1 MKLYTSIGSN
11 PKVVRMFLAEK
22 GVTIPSVTVDIHSGE
37 NREPAFLQKNPM
49 GQVPVLELDDGT
61 TITEVTAI
69 CEYLEEIYPE
79 TPLLGTDPT
88 ERALTRMWSRRLDLA
103 ILQPMASGYR
113 YGEGLAFFS
122 SRMRCIP
129 AAAPDLK
136 RIAQDGLAWLEGV
149 MSDRSF
155 VVGDRIS
162 LADIMLYANVAF
174 FARLGQ
180 PLDASHASVHHWL
193 DAMRQRASA
202 RA

>member
-1 MKLYTSIGSN
+1 MGHYDDTGFMVRRDL
-11 PKVVRMFLAEK
+11 VVAHYATYQPFW
-22 GVTIPSVTVDIHSGE
+22 
-37 NREPAFLQKNPM
+37 
-49 GQVPVLELDDGT
+49 VLELDDGT

-69 CEYLEEIYPE
+69 CEYLEEMYPE
-79 TPLLGTDPT
+79 TPLIGTDPT

-103 ILQPMASGYR
+103 ILQPMASAYR
-113 YGEGLAFFS
+113 YGEGLPFFS

-136 RIAQDGLAWLEGV
+136 RIAQEGLAWLEGV

-162 LADIMLYANVAF
+162 LADIMLYVNVAF

-180 PLDASHASVHHWL
+180 PLDASHASLHAWL
-193 DAMRQRASA
+193 DVMRQRASA